1 MRSDELID
9 QSPGKGRRGRQM
21 YTLFIEFQNGV
32 TTSIVF
38 ATREQAELQEIFLLD
53 TMSDIKITQIMRM
66 QHDQ

>member
-1 MRSDELID
+1 
-9 QSPGKGRRGRQM
+9 M